1 MIRLQPENMAFRRGK
16 IILGMALAFLLA
28 GSGPVFGQATKTF
41 TGSISEIAKG
51 SEMDINKRDIF
62 YTLRLAEHPGIL
74 FRLTPEEAVKSG
86 VIEATGNTVVLTPR
100 MSKGLGWKVKLACEA
115 QYTGGSA
122 SPTYRVLAVERLE
135 N

>member
-1 MIRLQPENMAFRRGK
+1 MAFRNGK
-16 IILGMALAFLLA
+16 IILSMALAFLLA

-41 TGSISEIAKG
+41 TGKISEIAKG
-51 SEMDINKRDIF
+51 SELDIAKRDIF

-74 FRLTPEEAVKSG
+74 FRLTPEEAVRSG

-100 MSKGLGWKVKLACEA
+100 MSKGLGWKVKLTCEA
-115 QYTGGSA
+115 RYTGGA
-122 SPTYRVLAVERLE
+122 EFPTYRVLAVERLE

>member
-1 MIRLQPENMAFRRGK
+1 MALRNDK
-16 IILGMALAFLLA
+16 IILSMTLALLLAFLLA

-41 TGSISEIAKG
+41 TGKISEIDRG
-51 SEMDINKRDIF
+51 TELDVDKRDIF
-62 YTLRLAEHPGIL
+62 YTLRLAEHPGFI

-100 MSKGLGWKVKLACEA
+100 MSKGLGWKVKLTCEA
-115 QYTGGSA
+115 RYTGKSE

>member
-1 MIRLQPENMAFRRGK
+1 MALRNAK
-16 IILGMALAFLLA
+16 IILIMALAFLLA

-41 TGSISEIAKG
+41 VGKISEIAKG
-51 SEMDINKRDIF
+51 SELDVDRRDIF
-62 YTLRLAEHPGIL
+62 YTLRLAEHPGVI

-100 MSKGLGWKVKLACEA
+100 MSKGLGWKVKLTCEGR
-115 QYTGGSA
+115 YTGKSE
-122 SPTYRVLAVERLE
+122 SPTYRVLTVERLE

>member
-1 MIRLQPENMAFRRGK
+1 MAFRNGK
-16 IILGMALAFLLA
+16 IILSMALAFLLA

-41 TGSISEIAKG
+41 TGKISEIAKG
-51 SEMDINKRDIF
+51 SELDINKRDIF

-74 FRLTPEEAVKSG
+74 FRLTPEEAVRFG

-100 MSKGLGWKVKLACEA
+100 MSKGLGWKVKVTCEA
-115 QYTGGSA
+115 RYTLGSE